1 MKSLH
6 KGCKIA
12 LGPSKI
18 LRVPKEYKSF
28 YAPNCSKNVCD
39 YYFHYDNIDYQIKV
53 HEEITPLSDSDLLG
67 YTESIANIIGGIL
80 DIWIEKHEKNYIKIL
95 SIIDTSTNVP
105 IQLQLIENNNLVFN
119 IGDIILIFGA
129 LFKIHMNI
137 PIISIT
143 NDSTV
148 IRHSSSNLSSELN
161 QKTYEIIEFLKLLQQ
176 NNTKISVRNQLR
188 SNYFCVLSNY
198 NNFPE
203 IGKYTTIVYDH

>member
-1 MKSLH
+1 
-6 KGCKIA
+6 
-12 LGPSKI
+12 
-18 LRVPKEYKSF
+18 
-28 YAPNCSKNVCD
+28 
-39 YYFHYDNIDYQIKV
+39 
-53 HEEITPLSDSDLLG
+53 
-67 YTESIANIIGGIL
+67 
-80 DIWIEKHEKNYIKIL
+80 
-95 SIIDTSTNVP
+95 
-105 IQLQLIENNNLVFN
+105 
-119 IGDIILIFGA
+119 
-129 LFKIHMNI
+129 MNI